1 MRFGMR
7 QRKCRRSWWAVGLLL
22 FCILGTTDVVRA
34 EEVYLEKI
42 WEELDFS
49 EVEDMLEETG
59 EEQISFTELVQDL
72 IQEGVTGFDYAK
84 LFDWVKGIFLSE
96 MKENREL
103 LVEVILL
110 AVGFSILQ
118 NFLGAFQK
126 AYVAEICYI
135 LVYCI
140 LAVLLLKSF
149 LGFREI
155 TTQALEQSIDFM
167 QALIPAYC
175 IVMVFAAGT
184 GTSLGFYQTAFAV
197 IYLIQ
202 WLFLKILMPAIHC
215 YVLLELCDH
224 FAEKQRFEN
233 LTGLLKTA
241 IHWGLKLSAM
251 SVLGINVVQN
261 LISPAK
267 DRIVNGTVSRAA
279 AMIPGVG
286 NAVNGVSTLLL
297 GSGILIKN
305 CVGTAA
311 LVLLLFLGMVPMIKL
326 LCMSFFYKLAAAVA
340 EPLTDRRITGCLK
353 GMAEGGVLYLK
364 LLGYSLVL
372 FFLTIALTTAASSYI

>member
-1 MRFGMR
+1 MR